1 MESSTNDS
9 GIKKNLDLG
18 CALMEIDNLYTAVM
32 EEY

>member
-9 GIKKNLDLG
+9 IKKNLDLG